1 MFSVCLTQRLNLFEM
16 SGLEL
21 GNICWGKPRLSCRL
35 KLRVEPNICAIARA
49 PSPAEGPLCWP
60 VVAQAPGVCAHQ
72 SEQEMMRFHCER
84 ELPRSRT
91 CTGGRQEPYLR
102 LLSFALLFNP
112 VFCGCGR
119 IRVCRDELKGGG
131 GCSRCFQ

>member
-1 MFSVCLTQRLNLFEM
+1 
-16 SGLEL
+16 
-21 GNICWGKPRLSCRL
+21 
-35 KLRVEPNICAIARA
+35 
-49 PSPAEGPLCWP
+49 
-60 VVAQAPGVCAHQ
+60 
-72 SEQEMMRFHCER
+72 MRFLSER

-119 IRVCRDELKGGG
+119 IRVCRGELKGLGG
-131 GCSRCFQ
+131 DTADVFSENFQAFLCI

>member
-1 MFSVCLTQRLNLFEM
+1 
-16 SGLEL
+16 
-21 GNICWGKPRLSCRL
+21 
-35 KLRVEPNICAIARA
+35 
-49 PSPAEGPLCWP
+49 
-60 VVAQAPGVCAHQ
+60 
-72 SEQEMMRFHCER
+72 MRFLSER

-119 IRVCRDELKGGG
+119 IRVYRGELKGGG
-131 GCSRCFQ
+131 GVDASDVFSENFQAFLELLSI